1 MGAKESLAEFRKD
14 SSMERDQMGQI
25 QELVTAQWKSLPEDV
40 YKVNWDVEVDKI
52 NKHIEVGIIV
62 APKKI
67 RHMKQC

>member
-40 YKVNWDVEVDKI
+40 YRVNWDVEIDMI